1 MVTLEDNARSS
12 SAYRRSHLHT
22 DRPHLHMLSRT
33 LGAHSKASLRTLDPS
48 PGIPLL
54 GLPPTPRSSPLPPE
68 VGALLSLPSS
78 QLPRLPNSFTG
89 SLPSQPG
96 GHSRGQRAGPSP
108 CCLSLPRPPNA
119 QTDGGLWGPG
129 GGEGRPPGQTLPPLT
144 PTSQGRSPCL
154 PAHLPQEV
162 PARLGSRRFQKGR
175 EACSWLVS
183 PRVGQIAMQME
194 QPPLPPSAL
203 PDAVFVGDL
212 GLLGR

>member
-129 GGEGRPPGQTLPPLT
+129 GRGRTASRPDPASTHPHFPGTEP
-144 PTSQGRSPCL
+144 L

>member
-1 MVTLEDNARSS
+1 MGSMVTLEDNARSS

-22 DRPHLHMLSRT
+22 DRPHLHMLSST
-33 LGAHSKASLRTLDPS
+33 LGAHSKASLRKLDPS

-54 GLPPTPRSSPLPPE
+54 GLPPTPCSSPLPPE

-129 GGEGRPPGQTLPPLT
+129 GEEGRPPGQTLPPLT

-154 PAHLPQEV
+154 PTSHKRFLQGWAAE
-162 PARLGSRRFQKGR
+162 GSRRAGKRAPG
-175 EACSWLVS
+175 W
-183 PRVGQIAMQME
+183 
-194 QPPLPPSAL
+194 
-203 PDAVFVGDL
+203 
-212 GLLGR
+212 